1 MLEWVVYFL
10 AYVFAGFT
18 LKLGDDLLD
27 EHNKENWAW
36 FPFAVSGLLFG
47 FLMSLSEW
55 DLVLFTAM
63 IVGVIFSGK
72 VNKPQ
77 FLIGFGLIITV
88 VFIQGIP
95 DVTDWLEWLT
105 ILCILF
111 FAAVLDEKGN
121 DWVDANLTP
130 RAAQF
135 FAYRFSLKCSVLFI
149 SVIWPLFFPSAI
161 GLWVFDS
168 GYETAGWISRQQ
180 ISQSKK
186 SKTTADIS
194 EYGS

>member
-1 MLEWVVYFL
+1 MLEWVGYILAYFL
-10 AYVFAGFT
+10 AGFT

-27 EHNKENWAW
+27 EHNKENLAW

-55 DLVLFTAM
+55 DLVLFTAI
-63 IVGVIFSGK
+63 IVGVLFSGK

-77 FLIGFGLIITV
+77 FLIGFVLIIIIV
-88 VFIQGIP
+88 LIQGIP

-121 DWVDANLTP
+121 DWVDTNSTP

-149 SVIWPLFFPSAI
+149 SVIWPLFVPSAI
-161 GLWVFDS
+161 GLWVFDI
-168 GYETAGWISRQQ
+168 GYEGAGWISRHQ
-180 ISQSKK
+180 ISQSEE
-186 SKTTADIS
+186 SKTAANVS